1 MNSEALEKI
10 IEGMIMITEG
20 LKLFLHKDC
29 NDAENV
35 KLNCATQIE
44 LSQIREILSEKASE
58 GKSEQVK
65 ELIKLFKA
73 ERLSDISYE
82 YYEELLKMAERL

>member
-10 IEGMIMITEG
+10 IEGMVMITEG
-20 LKLFLHKDC
+20 LKLFLHKDF
-29 NDAENV
+29 NEV
-35 KLNCATQIE
+35 EVTKQSSVSEIKLE
-44 LSQIREILSEKASE
+44 QIRAILSEKASE

-73 ERLSDISYE
+73 ERLSDIGSE
-82 YYEELLKMAERL
+82 YYEELFNMAEKL